1 MGWVHF
7 SSEEDLQNALQQE
20 KHIIDG
26 VKVIIF
32 LYIITGFLYI
42 SRSEVSNDKDFGKF
56 VTEVPLILVKEWWW

>member
-26 VKVIIF
+26 VKLHIQARRPKV
-32 LYIITGFLYI
+32 LQGGQT
-42 SRSEVSNDKDFGKF
+42 SDEEKD
-56 VTEVPLILVKEWWW
+56 I